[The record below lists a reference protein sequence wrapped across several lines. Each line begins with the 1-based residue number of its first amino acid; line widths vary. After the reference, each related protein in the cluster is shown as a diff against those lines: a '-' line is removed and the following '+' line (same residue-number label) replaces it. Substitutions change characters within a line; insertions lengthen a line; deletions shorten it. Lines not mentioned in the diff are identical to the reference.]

1 MSCLAFFHLK
11 TSVRDQNDD
20 HASYEFFS
28 KSPHNFDYILCD
40 STALYMRF
48 VVILRMLK
56 TKFFNSIKYLVSIY
70 SIEFYDF
77 VLRINIIC

>member
-1 MSCLAFFHLK
+1 MKCLAFFHLK
-11 TSVRDQNDD
+11 TGVRDQNDD

-48 VVILRMLK
+48 CCNFKNVENKV
-56 TKFFNSIKYLVSIY
+56 FQFYQVSG
-70 SIEFYDF
+70 
-77 VLRINIIC
+77 